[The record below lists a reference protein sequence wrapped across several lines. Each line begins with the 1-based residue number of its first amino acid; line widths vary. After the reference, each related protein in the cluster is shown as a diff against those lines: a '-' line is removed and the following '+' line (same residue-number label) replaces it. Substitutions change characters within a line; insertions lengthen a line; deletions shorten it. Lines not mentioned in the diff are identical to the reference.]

1 MPPVGRCPVA
11 RTGQAQL
18 QLLPCPAREVPLPQ
32 LSFSRL
38 GWSFPPITPLPAK
51 HLFPFLPSFCSHLL
65 MFLLCFIFTCFPF
78 NINIFN
84 LNFTS
89 APSCGLAA
97 TRGPPPPAPAVSSP
111 PSSSTWGRIPGLREL
126 QVPHLLDAGWRQG
139 SPPRHAVEQPLVPV
153 IVSLLTRVH
162 KLSVN
167 LLLSSGFSGARAKCW
182 ADRWGPEAFNRFF
195 HFRWLV

>member
-65 MFLLCFIFTCFPF
+65 MFLLCFIFMCFPF

-97 TRGPPPPAPAVSSP
+97 TCGPSPSPSCELTSLIQHLGENPWAQGASGPPSVGRRLEAGISSEACRGAAPCPSNSFIINQSP
-111 PSSSTWGRIPGLREL
+111 
-126 QVPHLLDAGWRQG
+126 
-139 SPPRHAVEQPLVPV
+139 
-153 IVSLLTRVH
+153 
-162 KLSVN
+162 
-167 LLLSSGFSGARAKCW
+167 
-182 ADRWGPEAFNRFF
+182 
-195 HFRWLV
+195 